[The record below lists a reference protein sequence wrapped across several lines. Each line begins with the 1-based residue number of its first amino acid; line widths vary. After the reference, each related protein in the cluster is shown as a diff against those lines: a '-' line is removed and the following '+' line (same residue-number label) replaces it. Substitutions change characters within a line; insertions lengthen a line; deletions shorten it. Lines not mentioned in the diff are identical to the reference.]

1 MPLLT
6 VWQLNYMLIVGWRL
20 KDWFFIK
27 IIVTFCTGISLPL
40 KLFNS
45 GKLFEVLM
53 VFLSHKQRVF
63 QKAFSQIYALVIFK
77 YVAYHSDL
85 EKKIL
90 KIVLAVAASQDVYS
104 SASFL
109 ICSPLHV

>member
-6 VWQLNYMLIVGWRL
+6 VAIESHAYRWLAVEGLV
-20 KDWFFIK
+20 FFIK

-45 GKLFEVLM
+45 GKLFEVVT
-53 VFLSHKQRVF
+53 VFLFHKKRVF

-85 EKKIL
+85 EKENF
-90 KIVLAVAASQDVYS
+90 KIVLAVAAS
-104 SASFL
+104 
-109 ICSPLHV
+109 

>member
-1 MPLLT
+1 MAIELHAYRWLA
-6 VWQLNYMLIVGWRL
+6 VEGLVI
-20 KDWFFIK
+20 FIK

-40 KLFNS
+40 KFFNS
-45 GKLFEVLM
+45 GKLFEVLI

-90 KIVLAVAASQDVYS
+90 KIVLAVAAS
-104 SASFL
+104 
-109 ICSPLHV
+109 

>member
-1 MPLLT
+1 MLLLT

-27 IIVTFCTGISLPL
+27 IIVTFCNGISLPL

-85 EKKIL
+85 EKENF
-90 KIVLAVAASQDVYS
+90 KIVLAV
-104 SASFL
+104 SAS
-109 ICSPLHV
+109 

>member
-1 MPLLT
+1 
-6 VWQLNYMLIVGWRL
+6 MLIVGWRL

-63 QKAFSQIYALVIFK
+63 QKAFSMIYALVIFK

-85 EKKIL
+85 EKENF
-90 KIVLAVAASQDVYS
+90 KIVLAVAAS
-104 SASFL
+104 
-109 ICSPLHV
+109 

>member
-20 KDWFFIK
+20 KNWFFIK

-45 GKLFEVLM
+45 GKLFEVVT
-53 VFLSHKQRVF
+53 VFLFHKKRVF

-90 KIVLAVAASQDVYS
+90 KIVLAVAAS
-104 SASFL
+104 
-109 ICSPLHV
+109 

>member
-6 VWQLNYMLIVGWRL
+6 LAIESHAYHWLAVEGL
-20 KDWFFIK
+20 FFLIK

-45 GKLFEVLM
+45 GKLFEVVT
-53 VFLSHKQRVF
+53 VFLFHKKRVF
-63 QKAFSQIYALVIFK
+63 QKAFSQIYALVTFK

-85 EKKIL
+85 EKENF
-90 KIVLAVAASQDVYS
+90 KIVLAVGAS
-104 SASFL
+104 
-109 ICSPLHV
+109 

>member
-6 VWQLNYMLIVGWRL
+6 VWQLNYMVIVGWRL
-20 KDWFFIK
+20 KNWFFIK

-45 GKLFEVLM
+45 GKLFEV
-53 VFLSHKQRVF
+53 VTFFLSHTKRVF
-63 QKAFSQIYALVIFK
+63 EKALSQIYALVIFK

-90 KIVLAVAASQDVYS
+90 
-104 SASFL
+104 
-109 ICSPLHV
+109 

>member
-6 VWQLNYMLIVGWRL
+6 VAIESHAYRWLEVEGLV
-20 KDWFFIK
+20 FFIK
-27 IIVTFCTGISLPL
+27 IIVTFCTGIGLPL

-45 GKLFEVLM
+45 GKLFEVVT
-53 VFLSHKQRVF
+53 VFLSHKKRVF

-85 EKKIL
+85 EKENF
-90 KIVLAVAASQDVYS
+90 KIVLAVAAS
-104 SASFL
+104 
-109 ICSPLHV
+109 